1 MSTALKEVLNNLS
14 LMLVMTSPGDQA
26 GIEILVSLCEDSQ
39 NIAREI
45 GEHARLCA
53 AVDYI
58 KNNSQSD
65 KVLDL
70 IQEFVT
76 ASQQYLDNAGNSKF
90 PNETS
95 SNEAAVTLN
104 PDFGDSLDTTFLTE
118 FIETHALLLEDFEGS
133 LTDYQHKG
141 GDPTETTTFV
151 KRYLHNLKGDAGS
164 IGLVGIER
172 VCHELE
178 DMLGAIPLVDMTAT
192 LLSFKE
198 WCSSCLTAFAAGAP
212 PPITSVE
219 FLAIVKGESIL
230 SAPQIDEA
238 LAITPQLTTAE
249 AATTEA
255 ATANLVKPA
264 TSEQN
269 PGLVTPDLAQTT
281 PVSPAQVSPAH
292 GAAPSGGREYQITG
306 EADILLEFA
315 AEAEEHLNNVESVI
329 LEASG
334 SFSKDAIDTIFRGIH
349 SLKGGSAYFQLEE
362 MSKCSHILENFLSE
376 VRDGKRTID
385 AQLNSLLLTYIDLQ
399 KDTLSRARLALSKGG
414 KMTTSAQSLEFLR
427 SLDEYQGEGNSS
439 KQPAVM
445 HPAPFAA
452 VPKAASMTPAT
463 NPNNQPSAAL
473 NLPSSTS
480 NEAEDTEPKGA
491 KLQVKDFVKVDTS
504 RLDHLIDSIGE
515 MVIYS
520 SMLIRSCRELLAENQ
535 AVMDSTHRVE
545 KFSRDLQDIG
555 MSMRLVPIKGLF
567 QKMSRLVWDTSKK
580 LGKSIQFEMHGEDTE
595 LDRNLIDKLADP
607 LMHMVRNS
615 LDHGVEGPDERE
627 ANGKPRSG
635 NVTLRAFHSGGSIHI
650 QIQDDGRGLNP
661 DKILAKAI
669 EKGIVAAG
677 QKLSK
682 EEIYQLIFAP
692 GFSTAAVVTDISGRG
707 VGMDVVR
714 RNVESLRGRIQI
726 QSEVNKGSTF
736 TIELPLTLAIID
748 GIEIRVGA
756 EHFIVPSLSIIEFV
770 RPKPDMVAAP
780 LDQGETFLFR
790 GKYLPIFRIS
800 RLYGIKPEFN
810 KPTESTIIVVENGH
824 ELVALMVDEVLGQC
838 STVIKSLGPSFEEG
852 KGFAGCAIMPS
863 GDVALILDIR
873 SLVGVA
879 RSSYQGEIVSIH
891 EELAALL

>member
-14 LMLVMTSPGDQA
+14 LMLVMTSPGDHG

-45 GEHARLCA
+45 GKHARLCA

-58 KNNSQSD
+58 KSNSQSD

-90 PNETS
+90 PNEKST
-95 SNEAAVTLN
+95 NESAVTLN

-118 FIETHALLLEDFEGS
+118 FIETHALLLEDLEGS
-133 LTDYQHKG
+133 LTDFQHKG
-141 GDPTETTTFV
+141 GDPTEATTFV

-178 DMLGAIPLVDMTAT
+178 DLLGVTPLVDMTVT

-238 LAITPQLTTAE
+238 LAITPQTARPESVKLVPAEQNTAE
-249 AATTEA
+249 QNRA
-255 ATANLVKPA
+255 
-264 TSEQN
+264 EQN
-269 PGLVTPDLAQTT
+269 PVQATPGLAQIT
-281 PVSPAQVSPAH
+281 PIPPAQT
-292 GAAPSGGREYQITG
+292 AAPSAGREYQITG

-334 SFSKDAIDTIFRGIH
+334 NFSKDAIDTIFRGIH

-399 KDTLSRARLALSKGG
+399 KDTLSRARSALSKSG
-414 KMTTSAQSLEFLR
+414 KMTTSAQSLDFLR
-427 SLDEYQGEGNSS
+427 SLDEYQVECSGS
-439 KQPAVM
+439 KQPSVM

-452 VPKAASMTPAT
+452 VPKAASMAPTT
-463 NPNNQPSAAL
+463 NPSNQQGAAL
-473 NLPSSTS
+473 SMPSPTS
-480 NEAEDTEPKGA
+480 SDGEDTEPKGA

-627 ANGKPRSG
+627 ENGKSRSG

-726 QSEVNKGSTF
+726 QSEVNRGSTF

-770 RPKPDMVAAP
+770 RPKPEMVAAP
-780 LDQGETFLFR
+780 LDQGETFQFR

-800 RLYGIKPEFN
+800 RLYGIKAEFD

-879 RSSYQGEIVSIH
+879 RSSYRGEIVSIH
-891 EELAALL
+891 EELAAIL